1 MYQQGLE
8 VQQQLHAG
16 EQGWAAT
23 PRKGSSS
30 PAVGGST
37 ATAAPVIQTNK
48 QTNTLANKH
57 L

>member
-8 VQQQLHAG
+8 VQQQLRAG
-16 EQGWAAT
+16 EQGWAGT

-37 ATAAPVIQTNK
+37 ATAAPVIKKKTQ
-48 QTNTLANKH
+48 NTLANKH